1 MAEPG
6 TQTVDPQAG
15 VREANAVLNRVLAR
29 LGELAEPDIDRA
41 GAGQALVAAI
51 RALYDALA
59 PTASEGKRADAVTD
73 AMRQLSA
80 GLALLQ
86 ERPLQSTEATLVLHE
101 TARALALLFPVQKQL
116 QEVALANFQNRKAM
130 RMDPAGRVGTGAGVL
145 YQWSRAKLLLHAID
159 RLTVGPTFAPA
170 PQAPPPEPEEPD
182 DAPPGFTMEELKAM
196 AAAIQQGGPLPGS
209 EPEPEAE
216 EAPSEP
222 PAPLTLPVPEQPLP
236 DDLLAT
242 HLAVLA
248 TLYEQRRFEQGD
260 PGTPWIRLAATEQ
273 RIYERV
279 DAVAWLGD
287 DVVARL
293 AEALEGVDG
302 APAGFAAALP
312 LCAISGV
319 DAVDAVFRALEA
331 LPEAAHPGV
340 LEALRLSPH
349 PEVSARLVGL
359 LRVEAPGSVRAGAVT
374 IAAERGLL
382 QEHAVT
388 ALLADPDPAV
398 VAAAATAALRTGK
411 RHLVPKLEELSQW
424 AQMEPAASALLTA
437 AAVLGGARARERM
450 RRRVADEPEP
460 PVRLVEVLA
469 ACGDERDVAALAQV
483 ARAGGEAA
491 PVAIRTLGW
500 LGASAA
506 LEMLILLVRD
516 PELGEHALPAL
527 ERLTG
532 SPDPARA
539 QVASG
544 RRYRGAP
551 WTTAVPLAVLADP
564 GASAPDRDLAFL
576 DLVARTGLHVPFDP
590 SWPIERQRGAISGWR
605 SELEPRL
612 KRFATGGW
620 LYGGN
625 TPPSRKG

>member
-1 MAEPG
+1 WRQGRSGRWQKVRERGGIAPRQGEGRSQGGCQGEPQRQGGRGHGGHRQGRLPAPGGEDLRAQGQGGGAGGPGRSRDHGGLGQDGIRQKRRHRDQGRQDRDHRRRRCGDQGLQNHGELMAEPG

-182 DAPPGFTMEELKAM
+182 DAPPGFTMDELKAM

-279 DAVAWLGD
+279 DAVAWLGE

-319 DAVDAVFRALEA
+319 GAVDAVFRALEA

-388 ALLADPDPAV
+388 ARLADPD
-398 VAAAATAALRTGK
+398 
-411 RHLVPKLEELSQW
+411 
-424 AQMEPAASALLTA
+424 
-437 AAVLGGARARERM
+437 
-450 RRRVADEPEP
+450 
-460 PVRLVEVLA
+460 
-469 ACGDERDVAALAQV
+469 
-483 ARAGGEAA
+483 
-491 PVAIRTLGW
+491 
-500 LGASAA
+500 
-506 LEMLILLVRD
+506 
-516 PELGEHALPAL
+516 
-527 ERLTG
+527 
-532 SPDPARA
+532 
-539 QVASG
+539 
-544 RRYRGAP
+544 
-551 WTTAVPLAVLADP
+551 
-564 GASAPDRDLAFL
+564 
-576 DLVARTGLHVPFDP
+576 
-590 SWPIERQRGAISGWR
+590 
-605 SELEPRL
+605 
-612 KRFATGGW
+612 
-620 LYGGN
+620 
-625 TPPSRKG
+625 